1 MNISSFCE
9 HGIPAVPCF
18 VCDDL
23 AKLRS
28 ILVQASAKHV
38 RRVVVVTV
46 AVVTSVINQGCGK
59 RRSNRRTN
67 QRTAKNAMW
76 GFGSFT
82 HSISLYGFAN
92 VPNLSKSGKPRSILF
107 LRWLYPNTSRSGT
120 SVCPYE
126 RNMFHIFTRIF
137 TTIQHVEMVLWLKF
151 WKRFSCLVTIPAV
164 IYW

>member
-1 MNISSFCE
+1 MYIVYHIQYIHLECRVFLNIWSFCE

-67 QRTAKNAMW
+67 QRTAKNAMR
-76 GFGSFT
+76 GFGSSR

-107 LRWLYPNTSRSGT
+107 LRFRFCS
-120 SVCPYE
+120 
-126 RNMFHIFTRIF
+126 
-137 TTIQHVEMVLWLKF
+137 QHFSLWH
-151 WKRFSCLVTIPAV
+151 FSLSIRKEYVSHV
-164 IYW
+164 H